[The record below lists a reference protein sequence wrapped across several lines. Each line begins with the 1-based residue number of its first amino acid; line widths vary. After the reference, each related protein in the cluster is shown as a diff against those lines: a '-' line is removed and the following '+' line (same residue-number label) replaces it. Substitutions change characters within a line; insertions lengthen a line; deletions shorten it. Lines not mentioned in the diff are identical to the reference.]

1 MKKFKCKIIGVLL
14 GLAAVFTAAGCSL
27 NKSEDQIKEQYN
39 LNACVTYY
47 GNGGCFNDKGEKT
60 EVTLWLDATSA
71 YPYNMPSDNEELNE
85 SSNHQAGKG
94 TMHVSRDRY
103 VFEGWYYALLDE
115 TTGEPLVD
123 ENGNVLMGDPVDF
136 SDPVSVGDH
145 LYVVAKWSKKEH
157 VEIRLVSDVDFTA
170 TVQKLDAEGNQMFD
184 KNGKL
189 ETESKVVKNGDVL
202 QLKEYSTTSKTVR
215 LSYSSEPA
223 SNAVG
228 VSFFAYYADAECT
241 QMLSGTDLTIR
252 PLGNGQNQVVY
263 AKYIEGDWA
272 VIRSNEDYTK
282 LFNSA
287 VMKDNYWLLCD
298 LDLTGKSITPRTS
311 FSGTIMG
318 NGHTIKGL
326 KVSASRSSVRENST
340 QSIFGEI
347 KATAKISDLILED
360 WSLEIETNRS
370 TVKNITTYIFWSKVE
385 EGAVFENVT
394 IKGGSVTIKK
404 AKTATIINICGP
416 LTEGGEPEWYS
427 EENYLFGGLGTDE
440 AFLTK
445 YTGITVDADAVPSIN
460 IENN

>member
-85 SSNHQAGKG
+85 SSDHQAGKG

-123 ENGNVLMGDPVDF
+123 ENGNIQLGDPVDF
-136 SDPVSVGDH
+136 SNPISVGDH

-157 VEIRLVSDVDFTA
+157 VEIRLVSDIQFTA
-170 TVQKLDAEGNQMFD
+170 TVQKFDAEGNQMFD
-184 KNGKL
+184 KNGML
-189 ETESKVVKNGDVL
+189 ETESKVVKTGDVL

-223 SNAVG
+223 SSVQGA
-228 VSFFAYYADAECT
+228 SFFAYYADAECT
-241 QMLSGTDLTIR
+241 QMLTGTDLTIR
-252 PLGNGQNQVVY
+252 PLGNGQNQVIY
-263 AKYIEGDWA
+263 AKYIEGDWE

-287 VMKDNYWLLCD
+287 AMKDNYWLLCD

-326 KVSASRSSVRENST
+326 KVAAASVARYST
-340 QSIFGEI
+340 TSIFGKIE
-347 KATAKISDLILED
+347 ATAKISGLTLED
-360 WSLEIETNRS
+360 WSLNIGTNIRLVDTL
-370 TVKNITTYIFWSKVE
+370 TVYMFCTSIAD
-385 EGAVFENVT
+385 GATLENVT
-394 IKGGSVTIKK
+394 IKGGSITVKK
-404 AKTATIINICGP
+404 AKTATITNICGP

-427 EENYLFGGLGTDE
+427 AENYLFGGLGTDE

-445 YTGITVDADAVPSIN
+445 YTGVTVDADAVPSIN